1 MKPSLIIV
9 FLLTLSISTNSFY
22 SQKNF
27 NAIDKK
33 SLIDVM
39 VMEKIQL
46 LDVRTEKEFKE
57 GAIEGAINIDF
68 WDPDFEQKV
77 ISTLNKRMTTVVY
90 CAAGGRSEMACKIL
104 LKKGFKLL
112 YDLQGGYE
120 EYTN

>member
-1 MKPSLIIV
+1 MIKQI
-9 FLLTLSISTNSFY
+9 LSKEILEYLKT
-22 SQKNF
+22 
-27 NAIDKK
+27 K
-33 SLIDVM
+33 S
-39 VMEKIQL
+39 EKVL
-46 LDVRTEKEFKE
+46 LDVRTEREFKE

-77 ISTLNKRMTTVVY
+77 ISTLNKRITTVVY
-90 CAAGGRSEMACKIL
+90 CAAGGRSEMACKLL